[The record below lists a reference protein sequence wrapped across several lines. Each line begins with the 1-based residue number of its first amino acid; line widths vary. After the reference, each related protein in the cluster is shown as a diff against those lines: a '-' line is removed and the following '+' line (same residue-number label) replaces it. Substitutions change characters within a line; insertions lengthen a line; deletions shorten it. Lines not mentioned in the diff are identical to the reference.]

1 MGHGRIIDIEKAVA
15 EICAGRMVI
24 LVDDESREN
33 EGDLCC
39 AAQFVTPEIINFMA
53 HHGRGLICLT
63 LTEERADFLGL
74 KPMVYDNTCKFGTN
88 FTTSIDAFKG
98 IHSGLSAQDRT
109 TTILAA
115 ISDKAR
121 PEDLVSPGH
130 IFPIR
135 ARRGGVLVR
144 PGQTEGS
151 VDLANL
157 AGLRPAGVI
166 CEIMNEDGT
175 MARLPELIEFAERHD
190 LNITTIADLIEYR
203 MSHERLLNRS
213 EERCMLGSY
222 GGEWKVLVYTA
233 ECIPEEIFI
242 TLAKGDIAIDDAV
255 LVRFHRECFA
265 GDVLGSESCGCGQQ
279 LRRAMSMMAAEG
291 KGALLYVR
299 QENRGIGLHGS
310 LQGCQ
315 SLSKEYET
323 RNERTPTLALRGDL
337 LYCGIYAQIL
347 LDLGIKKIRKI
358 TSRPEKEISFEK
370 YGIELV
376 DQLQL

>member
-1 MGHGRIIDIEKAVA
+1 
-15 EICAGRMVI
+15 
-24 LVDDESREN
+24 
-33 EGDLCC
+33 
-39 AAQFVTPEIINFMA
+39 
-53 HHGRGLICLT
+53 
-63 LTEERADFLGL
+63 
-74 KPMVYDNTCKFGTN
+74 
-88 FTTSIDAFKG
+88 
-98 IHSGLSAQDRT
+98 
-109 TTILAA
+109 
-115 ISDKAR
+115 
-121 PEDLVSPGH
+121 
-130 IFPIR
+130 
-135 ARRGGVLVR
+135 
-144 PGQTEGS
+144 
-151 VDLANL
+151 
-157 AGLRPAGVI
+157 
-166 CEIMNEDGT
+166 
-175 MARLPELIEFAERHD
+175 
-190 LNITTIADLIEYR
+190 
-203 MSHERLLNRS
+203 
-213 EERCMLGSY
+213 MLGSY